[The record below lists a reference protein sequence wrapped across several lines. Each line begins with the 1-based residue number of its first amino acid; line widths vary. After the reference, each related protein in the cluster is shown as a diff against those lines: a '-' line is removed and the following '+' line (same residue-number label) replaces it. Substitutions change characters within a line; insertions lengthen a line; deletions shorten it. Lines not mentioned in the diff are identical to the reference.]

1 MKTSEPRNDLHVVSN
16 ERVFKEAAKRMRE
29 IYFIK
34 NRQHVKSSTFA
45 FVFEDGRFREIVE
58 LDYEPLYEMQTGPR
72 T

>member
-1 MKTSEPRNDLHVVSN
+1 MKTSKPINDLHVVSN
-16 ERVFKEAAKRMRE
+16 ERVFREAAKRMRE

-34 NRQHVKSSTFA
+34 NKRHLKSSTFA
-45 FVFEDGRFREIVE
+45 FVFEGGRFGEIVE